1 MKEVVE
7 TPTVQL
13 SAVELL
19 RQEQAQ
25 AVARAE
31 ALETQIA
38 DAERQ
43 EKAEQLHKVIN
54 IVENLEN
61 QYGEDFVTIVK
72 TKYVTKQV
80 VVLSSTDE
88 IEDYNKFTT
97 LVERGYT
104 VVNDEVVG
112 KRGEA
117 LGSNTINSQVKGES
131 SLLMNTPKFKKLYAK
146 YI

>member
-1 MKEVVE
+1 MKNEVKE
-7 TPTVQL
+7 MVQL

-19 RQEQAQ
+19 RQEQANAIAMAESLAQ
-25 AVARAE
+25 QIVDAE
-31 ALETQIA
+31 A
-38 DAERQ
+38 Q

-54 IVENLEN
+54 IVENLET
-61 QYGEDFVTIVK
+61 QYGEDFVAVVK
-72 TKYVTKQV
+72 TKYATKQV
-80 VVLSSTDE
+80 VVLSSTEE

-104 VVNDEVVG
+104 VVNGEVVG
-112 KRGEA
+112 KRGDA
-117 LGSNTINSQVKGES
+117 LGSNTINSQVKGEP